1 MTRVHL
7 ICGYFDLLVFLEFH
21 VTCKYGCLGLPIFLP
36 FGYQRARKFWN
47 DKFSEFIYNHFK
59 WTLMTRTDDL
69 LEIN

>member
-7 ICGYFDLLVFLEFH
+7 ISGYFDFPFFYEFH
-21 VTCKYGCLGLPIFLP
+21 VTCKSGCLGLPIFLP
-36 FGYQRARKFWN
+36 FGYENACKIWN
-47 DKFSEFIYNHFK
+47 DKFSKFIYIRFK